1 MKSTSKTAAAK
12 INGRIT
18 VTEDVH
24 VVPASQP
31 WFPLIDRAHY
41 ANRTLSG
48 IESNS
53 QKDQGGDA
61 GTPTG
66 DAAEDADVRT
76 DDIIPDDD
84 EDIVLEDENG
94 AQGAQDSERGH
105 DPEGSM
111 SLHCDL
117 ASGGRTGQKTA
128 LKTL

>member
-1 MKSTSKTAAAK
+1 MKSTSKTTAAK

-18 VTEDVH
+18 VTEDVQ
-24 VVPASQP
+24 PASQP
-31 WFPLIDRAHY
+31 WLPLIDRAHY

-84 EDIVLEDENG
+84 EDIVLEGENG
-94 AQGAQDSERGH
+94 A
-105 DPEGSM
+105 
-111 SLHCDL
+111 
-117 ASGGRTGQKTA
+117 
-128 LKTL
+128 